1 MPHLATDME
10 AIHTA
15 TGLLRELMGTAVWA
29 IMASGPQTL
38 SPDTAMDMEDM
49 EVMADM
55 ADMDTVG
62 MEAMVMARDLLN
74 PDMAMDMEDMVAMDM
89 EGMVAMDME
98 GMVVTGTM
106 VNCTQESPPLQ
117 NMLATKKM
125 QPQPHCHTLNQ
136 YSSTHKCLP
145 FRVQIY
151 QM

>member
-15 TGLLRELMGTAVWA
+15 TGLLRELMGTAV
-29 IMASGPQTL
+29 MASGPQTL

-62 MEAMVMARDLLN
+62 MEATVMARDLLN

-89 EGMVAMDME
+89 EGMV
-98 GMVVTGTM
+98 VTGTM
-106 VNCTQESPPLQ
+106 VNCTQEPPPLQ

-125 QPQPHCHTLNQ
+125 QLQPHLPYIKTSILQRTNVCLFVFKFT
-136 YSSTHKCLP
+136 KCNKL
-145 FRVQIY
+145 
-151 QM
+151 